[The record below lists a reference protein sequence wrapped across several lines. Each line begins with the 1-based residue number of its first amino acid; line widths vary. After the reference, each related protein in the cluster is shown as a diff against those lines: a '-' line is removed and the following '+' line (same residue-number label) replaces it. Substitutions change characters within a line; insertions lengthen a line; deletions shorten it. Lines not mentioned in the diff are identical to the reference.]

1 MCWFVNIWFII
12 GRGYCMDKSEQMLVV
27 TKIKSTN
34 RKNCY
39 CTCIYIYVYGL
50 NGVDIHIMYIDKVHG
65 DLYVGWNYLFVR

>member
-1 MCWFVNIWFII
+1 
-12 GRGYCMDKSEQMLVV
+12 MLVV